1 MHKGM
6 QWGKAAQFCGYIYR
20 FHTPQRL
27 CATAPGEEEL
37 EKEEN
42 DAMCKMSWTLST
54 RWRVFT

>member
-1 MHKGM
+1 M

-20 FHTPQRL
+20 FHTPQRS